1 MSVLYSDIE
10 IYNDARGGILLDD
23 ILTRIRNRN
32 ILASHLIL
40 LLSCCMDSTISTFFL
55 VFVEPGINWRLVNPP
70 IGINISNMHDNLT
83 FEVGENI
90 LNILRMGGY
99 EKSDD
104 FTRMQIMYYKNKEN
118 RKDDGMWECWRV

>member
-1 MSVLYSDIE
+1 
-10 IYNDARGGILLDD
+10 
-23 ILTRIRNRN
+23 
-32 ILASHLIL
+32 
-40 LLSCCMDSTISTFFL
+40 MDSTISTFFL